1 MVNGDNL
8 INNDDIDLNMP
19 FPFSQVPTYYIKIL
33 QIVKKIIRNL
43 NDIEFRRTFFRV
55 CNYLDVDNRSSADTI
70 NKCANSEGL
79 ALGLH
84 PIFPKLCDAA
94 RRILSY
100 DPSTFY
106 SPIVDLP
113 VADTN
118 ITIRFTLSQ
127 FKQYNG
133 LKDYI
138 ALKISILSRP
148 DALLLCN
155 KPKCGSLHDMT
166 DGAAHQEWIK
176 F

>member
-1 MVNGDNL
+1 M
-8 INNDDIDLNMP
+8 
-19 FPFSQVPTYYIKIL
+19 
-33 QIVKKIIRNL
+33 
-43 NDIEFRRTFFRV
+43 
-55 CNYLDVDNRSSADTI
+55 
-70 NKCANSEGL
+70 
-79 ALGLH
+79 
-84 PIFPKLCDAA
+84 CDAA

-138 ALKISILSRP
+138 ALKISSILSRP

-176 F
+176 FYEEKYGIEPIIMITRLYSDGTAKRNLNNDEIHVFRVCLAIGGRQFTFQNFKSINFDVAFSSRFSIWHRNTQMTKRV